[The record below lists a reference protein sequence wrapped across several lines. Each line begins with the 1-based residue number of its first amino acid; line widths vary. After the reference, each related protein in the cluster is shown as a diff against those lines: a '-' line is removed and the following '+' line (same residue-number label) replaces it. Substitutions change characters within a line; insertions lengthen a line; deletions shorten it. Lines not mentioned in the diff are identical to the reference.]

1 MAETWETKAVSLLR
15 GYFASLTGKNVD
27 GVVKCFNEKYQ
38 VVVKANAY
46 EEGKPAQDE
55 LVANGVADIRS
66 QHEQL
71 FQEQAQVVRMVDVY
85 KASWASDTET
95 EVYVRYGDG
104 GSNFEVTYTVDN
116 EAQQFTKRE
125 VVKIAENTRK
135 SSVVA

>member
-1 MAETWETKAVSLLR
+1 M
-15 GYFASLTGKNVD
+15 
-27 GVVKCFNEKYQ
+27 
-38 VVVKANAY
+38 
-46 EEGKPAQDE
+46 
-55 LVANGVADIRS
+55 ADIRS